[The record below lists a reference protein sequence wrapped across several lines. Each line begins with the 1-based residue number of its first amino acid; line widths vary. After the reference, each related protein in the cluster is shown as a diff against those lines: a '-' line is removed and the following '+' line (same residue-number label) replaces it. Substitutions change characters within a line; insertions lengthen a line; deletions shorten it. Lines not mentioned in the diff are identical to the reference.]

1 MFYQNHCS
9 MCRVIKVTG
18 SGQVAAKPD
27 MVQFQIEV
35 VTTGQDVS
43 EAQEQNAVTMN
54 QVIQSIVELTIP
66 RESIQTAAYTISPRY
81 DYIEGRQV
89 FRGYEVSNAIT
100 VKLTD
105 LTQVGTVI
113 DTAVQNGATHI
124 SSIQFTISNE
134 DIYYQQAL
142 KVALQNAKLKAK
154 TIAEKMKLSLYPQ
167 PIEIVEISNSRPA
180 PYQAAYNMNEAS
192 STPIE
197 PGQLTISATVNV
209 KFRF

>member
-1 MFYQNHCS
+1 